1 MLQSIEV
8 QNYALIENLKI
19 DFFPG
24 FSIIT
29 GETGAGKSILLGALA
44 LITGERADTAMLNNK
59 ARKCIVEATFE
70 ISAYR
75 MDSIFEKHDLDNE
88 NPLIIRREIR
98 ENGKSRAFIN
108 DSPVNLTI
116 LKDFGSRLIDI
127 HSQHQN
133 LNLSDHEFQLTVLD
147 NFGQITN
154 VLHEYCE
161 RYQEYMT
168 LHKDFHALQ
177 EKNNHEK
184 ADYDYY
190 QFQFNQL
197 EDAGLR
203 EGEQEELEEE
213 LEKQTHAEE
222 IKQNLSYSVNL
233 LSATETSV
241 IQHLYN
247 IKNALQKLLAYFP
260 KMKEFHDRLD
270 SAYIDLKDL
279 SGEMELMAEDVIY
292 DPQKI
297 EQINSRINLIYD
309 LQQKHRVSSVH
320 ELIAIKN
327 QFENKIQTIE
337 SYDQELTFMSKQ
349 LQEKEKEV
357 LTLAQKLSKKR
368 KNSHAMLEQKVLTFL
383 TQLGMPNARFKV
395 LIEAKEKFD
404 ANGMDKVSFLFT
416 ANKHGEL
423 MELSKVAS
431 GGEISRLMLSLKSIL
446 SENESMP
453 TIIFDEIDAGV
464 SGEIANKMGNII
476 KELASR
482 MQVVNITHLPQIA
495 SKGNYHYKVYKT
507 ENHQATITE
516 IKQLNDDERIQEIAK
531 MLSGEALT
539 ESAISNARELLSLK

>member
-44 LITGERADTAMLNNK
+44 LITGERADTAVLNNK

-75 MDSIFEKHDLDNE
+75 MDAIFEKHDLDNE

-147 NFGQITN
+147 NFAQLLGDF
-154 VLHEYCE
+154 HEYRKC
-161 RYQEYMT
+161 YQEYMT

-177 EKNNHEK
+177 EKNNQEK

-203 EGEQEELEEE
+203 EGEQVELEEE

-241 IQHLYN
+241 IQHLYD
-247 IKNALQKLLAYFP
+247 IKNALQKLMAYFP
-260 KMKEFHDRLD
+260 KVKEFRDRLD
-270 SAYIDLKDL
+270 SAYIDLKDV

-292 DPQKI
+292 DPQRI

-309 LQQKHRVSSVH
+309 LQQKHRVNSVH

-357 LTLAQKLSKKR
+357 LTLAQKLSENRKKV
-368 KNSHAMLEQKVLTFL
+368 HAALEQKVLNFL
-383 TQLGMPNARFKV
+383 TQLGIPNARFKV

-446 SENESMP
+446 SENESLP

-464 SGEIANKMGNII
+464 SGEIADKMGNII

-482 MQVVNITHLPQIA
+482 MQVINITHLPQIA

-507 ENHQATITE
+507 ENHHSTITE